1 MMLKSVF
8 VIAITVICLGLIG
21 LSPLAHAETFADRA
35 VIEANRDLSGEHTFG
50 EHMEFKT
57 GVNFRMGQEFPAGTF
72 FSGEHTYPGD
82 KAFIF
87 TGNGII
93 FGDGSA
99 IDFVAAGT
107 FGKNADFSAGV
118 IKNGPD
124 AGCVTG
130 LNTYDEGTMFAPE
143 QGFCGAQIFDKHT
156 HFNDNTDFTA
166 AVQTFREG
174 MTFAEGSVFNNEQVF
189 PVNTIL
195 SHGIVINEVECSDSA
210 CVPDP
215 ADVIAPG
222 EKFGAGVDPAATFH
236 QVRSND
242 KTFEVNGLGLTMTFD
257 TVSTN
262 GDIKADLVD
271 PANVAGATLSG
282 TTITATGLGP
292 IVGNV
297 IELSADTATI
307 TGDIVVTLPYQDSE
321 VDNENNLTMY
331 HYVNNV
337 WIEEQNCSVNTTA
350 NTVTCTV
357 DSLSPFG
364 IGGKNNNSTDGGSER
379 CSASH
384 EFGKNKSLKVSQISY
399 DIESLEL
406 AVHAYSTCG
415 SIISKVFTSNNV
427 SVLGLSKNQTLIDEF
442 IAIYSIQLEESDKKF
457 KITVAND
464 RNAFA
469 ESFYIHDKSII
480 KKYTGNTGYTSEQ
493 QNVESDAI
501 TSNQLNE
508 SSEPYAD
515 LTSSIIEKSISIEN
529 EKQISNKKLDIEKV
543 PIVEYIPEPIAEELV
558 EYIPEPIAEE
568 LVEYIPEPIAEELIQ
583 QVCGVGTESKDG
595 ICKIIKYDEPSCFLF
610 WCE

>member
-1 MMLKSVF
+1 MGKKIIVT
-8 VIAITVICLGLIG
+8 IAIISLGLIG
-21 LSPLAHAETFADRA
+21 LSPIVYADSFADRT
-35 VIEANRDLSGEHTFG
+35 VIAAGTDLTGDHTFG
-50 EHMEFKT
+50 EHMEFKSNVSFKDFT
-57 GVNFRMGQEFPAGTF
+57 TFPAGTF
-72 FSGEHTYPGD
+72 FSGEYTYPGD
-82 KAFIF
+82 KVYTF

-99 IDFVAAGT
+99 ISFITPTT

-124 AGCVTG
+124 AGCITG
-130 LNTYDEGTMFAPE
+130 VNTYDEGTMFAPE
-143 QGFCGAQIFDKHT
+143 QGFCGTQNFDKHT
-156 HFNDNTDFTA
+156 HFGDNTDFTA

-174 MTFAEGSVFNNEQVF
+174 MTFAEGSVFNDEQVF

-195 SHGIVINEVECSDSA
+195 SHGIVINAVTCSDSA

-215 ADVIAPG
+215 ADVISPG
-222 EKFGAGVDPAATFH
+222 EKYEAGVDPAATLH
-236 QVRSND
+236 QIRSDD
-242 KTFEVNGLGLTMTFD
+242 KTFEVDGLGLTMTFD

-262 GDIKADLVD
+262 GNIKADLVD
-271 PANVAGATLSG
+271 PATVAGATLSG
-282 TTITATGLGP
+282 TTLTMEGLGP
-292 IVGNV
+292 IIGNV
-297 IELSADTATI
+297 IDLSSDSAVI
-307 TGDIVVTLPYQDSE
+307 TGNIVVTLPYQDSE
-321 VDNENNLTMY
+321 ADDENNLTMY
-331 HYVNNV
+331 HYVNNS
-337 WIEEQNCSVNTTA
+337 WIEEQNCTTDTTA

-364 IGGKNNNSTDGGSER
+364 IGGKNNNSMSGGSER
-379 CSASH
+379 CSGSH
-384 EFGKNKSLKVSQISY
+384 EFGKNKSLKVSQVSY
-399 DIESLEL
+399 DIESFEL
-406 AVHAYSTCG
+406 TVHAYSTCG

-469 ESFYIHDKSII
+469 EAFYIHDKSII

-493 QNVESDAI
+493 QNVESNVELDAI

-508 SSEPYAD
+508 SSEPYAN
-515 LTSSIIEKSISIEN
+515 LTSPIIEKTISVEN

-543 PIVEYIPEPIAEELV
+543 PIVEYVPEPVAEELV
-558 EYIPEPIAEE
+558 EYVPEPVAEE
-568 LVEYIPEPIAEELIQ
+568 LVEP
-583 QVCGVGTESKDG
+583 VCGIGTESKDG
-595 ICKIIKYDEPSCFLF
+595 ICKIIKQDKSPSCFLF

>member
-1 MMLKSVF
+1 
-8 VIAITVICLGLIG
+8 
-21 LSPLAHAETFADRA
+21 
-35 VIEANRDLSGEHTFG
+35 
-50 EHMEFKT
+50 
-57 GVNFRMGQEFPAGTF
+57 
-72 FSGEHTYPGD
+72 
-82 KAFIF
+82 
-87 TGNGII
+87 
-93 FGDGSA
+93 
-99 IDFVAAGT
+99 
-107 FGKNADFSAGV
+107 
-118 IKNGPD
+118 
-124 AGCVTG
+124 
-130 LNTYDEGTMFAPE
+130 
-143 QGFCGAQIFDKHT
+143 
-156 HFNDNTDFTA
+156 
-166 AVQTFREG
+166 
-174 MTFAEGSVFNNEQVF
+174 
-189 PVNTIL
+189 
-195 SHGIVINEVECSDSA
+195 
-210 CVPDP
+210 
-215 ADVIAPG
+215 
-222 EKFGAGVDPAATFH
+222 
-236 QVRSND
+236 
-242 KTFEVNGLGLTMTFD
+242 
-257 TVSTN
+257 
-262 GDIKADLVD
+262 LVD
-271 PANVAGATLSG
+271 PANVAGATLEG

-297 IELSADTATI
+297 IELSVHTATI

-331 HYVNNV
+331 HYVNND
-337 WIEEQNCSVNTTA
+337 WIEEKNCSVDTTA

-364 IGGKNNNSTDGGSER
+364 VGGKNNNSMGGGSER

-384 EFGKNKSLKVSQISY
+384 EFGKNKSLKVSQVSY
-399 DIESLEL
+399 DIESFEVT
-406 AVHAYSTCG
+406 VHAYSTCG
-415 SIISKVFTSNNV
+415 SIISKVLTSNNV

-543 PIVEYIPEPIAEELV
+543 PTVEYIPEPMAEELV
-558 EYIPEPIAEE
+558 EYIPEPM
-568 LVEYIPEPIAEELIQ
+568 AEELIQ